1 MLLLLLLLLSGWS
14 QSNPLSVLA
23 LSQCDSSLLPK
34 IEQVSD
40 KTGLKKG
47 GNCEKYS
54 IATTLVVT
62 AVPPAQLCHPHQNT
76 VLSLIATEM
85 IDCTKHSNF
94 ELIHL
99 KGELKKEEDE
109 SSFQENLTAH
119 RLLRSEAN
127 ECLGSS
133 GRLSG
138 LD

>member
-14 QSNPLSVLA
+14 QSNW
-23 LSQCDSSLLPK
+23 C
-34 IEQVSD
+34 
-40 KTGLKKG
+40 KKQTSFLQ
-47 GNCEKYS
+47 ERKS
-54 IATTLVVT
+54 RATTLVVT

-119 RLLRSEAN
+119 RLLIMTSEVR
-127 ECLGSS
+127 GQV
-133 GRLSG
+133 GI
-138 LD
+138 